1 MTKKKKSVIPR
12 LPIWGWAT
20 IGAIIVGGLLAF
32 AFTQPDHAGWRYGAC
47 KALLERTLKYPTTMT
62 VIDGGESQASAS
74 LIFADTNPYGAEQ
87 IRVFECHYS
96 TDAQGRTK
104 LSKITMD
111 RKAIPDEIT
120 QGYNR
125 ILPLF
130 MGIETDTALPQD
142 LPKTL
147 SDLKK

>member
-1 MTKKKKSVIPR
+1 
-12 LPIWGWAT
+12 
-20 IGAIIVGGLLAF
+20 
-32 AFTQPDHAGWRYGAC
+32 
-47 KALLERTLKYPTTMT
+47 
-62 VIDGGESQASAS
+62 
-74 LIFADTNPYGAEQ
+74 
-87 IRVFECHYS
+87 
-96 TDAQGRTK
+96 
-104 LSKITMD
+104 MD